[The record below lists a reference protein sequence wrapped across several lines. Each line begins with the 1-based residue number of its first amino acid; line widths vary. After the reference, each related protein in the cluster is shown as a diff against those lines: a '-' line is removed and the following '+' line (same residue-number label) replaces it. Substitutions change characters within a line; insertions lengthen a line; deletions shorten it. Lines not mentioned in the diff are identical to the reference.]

1 MEGTTNLKGETNTNR
16 NVNDVD
22 MIVSSHDCGGGL
34 GDGNTPILL
43 ILHSAHGGPYLV
55 DLDKCFFVVKD
66 KIFGGSLA
74 NVDEVYDNKYSVHFK
89 VDCTLFIQ
97 ICIIILHLL
106 LLRFFMDSDKLYPLI
121 EMIKP
126 YYTKIL
132 ML

>member
-1 MEGTTNLKGETNTNR
+1 MEGTTNLKGKTNTNR
-16 NVNDVD
+16 NGNYVY
-22 MIVSSHDCGGGL
+22 MIVSPHDCGGGL
-34 GDGNTPILL
+34 GDGKTPILL
-43 ILHSAHGGPYLV
+43 ILNSAQGGPYLV
-55 DLDKCFFVVKD
+55 DLDKNFFLVKD
-66 KIFGGSLA
+66 KFFGGSLA
-74 NVDEVYDNKYSVHFK
+74 NVDEVYDTKYSVHFK